1 MEFTNGQ
8 HLVFVKKNENIP
20 DRVESKKGW
29 LLLDELKHSKD
40 TSNKLSEIYRNV
52 NIKFNMSELNCRYDD

>member
-8 HLVFVKKNENIP
+8 YLVFVKKNENIP

-29 LLLDELKHSKD
+29 LLLDELKHSVYWNNDVVK
-40 TSNKLSEIYRNV
+40 
-52 NIKFNMSELNCRYDD
+52 